1 MFDIKRLNTCSFQ
14 TAHEAWNAGFK
25 GYFVDLTL
33 PLDRFVQRLSYE
45 NISLGHSLIA
55 FEQNRPV
62 GFLLNAFRISRDK
75 KIAWNGGTGVAP
87 DMRGKGVGKA
97 LVAAA
102 IDVYKSESVDI
113 AFLEAI
119 KGNDSAIVLYK
130 NNGYQLCDE
139 LTNLQSD
146 RSTNFTSTL
155 SVYTV
160 EEVHPAVVGVLDFYY
175 ERSAWQ
181 TQWQSLA
188 ATCGEAVIVR
198 DDNGSPVAYA
208 LFRKK
213 FNEQGTL
220 LSIALCQCELDKQ
233 CDDADAIVSIV
244 LDKIFPAGEYRRTTY
259 NFRKSNRLIIEKLL
273 DAGFT
278 TYVEQVHMM
287 KDLSELRK

>member
-1 MFDIKRLNTCSFQ
+1 MYEIKRLNTCSFQ

-45 NISLGHSLIA
+45 NISLEHSLIA

-62 GFLLNAFRISRDK
+62 GFLLNAFRISRDN

-119 KGNDSAIVLYK
+119 KGNDSAIALYR
-130 NNGYQLCDE
+130 NNGYQVFDQ

-146 RSTNFTSTL
+146 NQTKFTSTP

-160 EEVHPAVVGVLDFYY
+160 EEVHSAAVGVLDFYY

-188 ATCGEAVIVR
+188 ATCGEAVVVR
-198 DDNGSPVAYA
+198 DDDGSPVAYA

-213 FNEQGTL
+213 FDEQGKL
-220 LSIALCQCELDKQ
+220 LSIALCQCELAGDRG
-233 CDDADAIVSIV
+233 DIDAIVSVV

-287 KDLSELRK
+287 KDLAELQK

>member
-1 MFDIKRLNTCSFQ
+1 MFDIKRLHTCSFQ

-33 PLDRFVQRLSYE
+33 PIDRFVQRLSYE
-45 NISLGHSLIA
+45 NISLEHSLIA

-62 GFLLNAFRISRDK
+62 GFLLNSFRISRDK

-87 DMRGKGVGKA
+87 DMRGKGVGRA

-102 IDVYKSESVDI
+102 INVYKSESVDV

-119 KGNDSAIVLYK
+119 KGNDSAIALYK
-130 NNGYQLCDE
+130 NNGYQVFDE

-146 RSTNFTSTL
+146 NPTKFTSTPT
-155 SVYTV
+155 SYIIQ
-160 EEVHPAVVGVLDFYY
+160 EVHPAVVGALDFYY

-188 ATCGEAVIVR
+188 ATCGDAVMVR
-198 DDNGSPVAYA
+198 DDDGSPVAYA

-220 LSIALCQCELDKQ
+220 ISVALCQFEFAGER
-233 CDDADAIVSIV
+233 DDADAIVSVV

-259 NFRKSNRLIIEKLL
+259 NFRKFNRLLIEKLL

-287 KDLSELRK
+287 NDLSELQK

>member
-1 MFDIKRLNTCSFQ
+1 MYEIKRLNTCSFQ
-14 TAHEAWNAGFK
+14 SAHEAWNAGFK

-33 PLDRFVQRLSYE
+33 PLDRFVQRLTYE
-45 NISLGHSLIA
+45 NISLEHSLIA
-55 FEQNRPV
+55 FEQDRPV

-102 IDVYKSESVDI
+102 IDVYKSEYVDT

-119 KGNDSAIVLYK
+119 KGNDSAIALYK
-130 NNGYQLCDE
+130 NNGYQVFDE

-146 RSTNFTSTL
+146 NPTKFTSTP
-155 SVYTV
+155 SSYIIQ
-160 EEVHPAVVGVLDFYY
+160 EVHPAVVGVLDFYY

-198 DDNGSPVAYA
+198 DDDGSPVAYA
-208 LFRKK
+208 LFRRK
-213 FNEQGTL
+213 FNEDGTL
-220 LSIALCQCELDKQ
+220 LRVALCQFEFAGDR
-233 CDDADAIVSIV
+233 DDTDAIVSVV

-259 NFRKSNRLIIEKLL
+259 NFRKSNRFVIEKLL

-287 KDLSELRK
+287 KDLSELQK

>member
-14 TAHEAWNAGFK
+14 TANEAWNAGFK

-45 NISLGHSLIA
+45 NISLEHSLIA

-62 GFLLNAFRISRDK
+62 GFLLNAFRVSRNRK
-75 KIAWNGGTGVAP
+75 SAWNGGTGVAS

-97 LVAAA
+97 LVAAT
-102 IDVYKSESVDI
+102 IDVYKSEAVDI

-119 KGNDSAIVLYK
+119 KGNDSAIALYK
-130 NNGYQLCDE
+130 NSGYQVFDE

-146 RSTNFTSTL
+146 TSTNFTSTPT
-155 SVYTV
+155 VYKV
-160 EEVHPAVVGVLDFYY
+160 EEVHPAVVGALDFYY

-198 DDNGSPVAYA
+198 DDDSSPVAYA

-213 FNEQGTL
+213 FNEQGKL
-220 LSIALCQCELDKQ
+220 LSIALCQLELAGER
-233 CDDADAIVSIV
+233 DDADAIISVV

-287 KDLSELRK
+287 KELSELQK

>member
-1 MFDIKRLNTCSFQ
+1 MYEIKRMNTCSFQ
-14 TAHEAWNAGFK
+14 TAHEAWNDGFK

-33 PLDRFVQRLSYE
+33 PLDRLVQRLSYE
-45 NISLGHSLIA
+45 NISLEHSLIA

-62 GFLLNAFRISRDK
+62 GFLLNAFRLSHDK
-75 KIAWNGGTGVAP
+75 KIAWNGGTGVAA

-97 LVAAA
+97 LVSAA

-119 KGNDSAIVLYK
+119 KGNDSAIALYK
-130 NNGYQLCDE
+130 NNGYQLFDE

-146 RSTNFTSTL
+146 SSTNFASTS

-160 EEVHPAVVGVLDFYY
+160 EEAHPAVVGALDFYY

-188 ATCGEAVIVR
+188 ATCGEGVIVR
-198 DDNGSPVAYA
+198 DRNGLPVAYA

-213 FNEQGTL
+213 FSEQGKL
-220 LSIALCQCELDKQ
+220 LSIALCQCELDGER
-233 CDDADAIVSIV
+233 DDGDAIVSVV
-244 LDKIFPAGEYRRTTY
+244 LNKVFPPGDYRRTTY
-259 NFRKSNRLIIEKLL
+259 NFRKPNRLILDILL
-273 DAGFT
+273 DSGFT

-287 KDLSELRK
+287 KDLSELQK

>member
-1 MFDIKRLNTCSFQ
+1 
-14 TAHEAWNAGFK
+14 
-25 GYFVDLTL
+25 
-33 PLDRFVQRLSYE
+33 
-45 NISLGHSLIA
+45 
-55 FEQNRPV
+55 
-62 GFLLNAFRISRDK
+62 LLNAFRVNRDK

-102 IDVYKSESVDI
+102 IDIYKSECVDI

-119 KGNDSAIVLYK
+119 KGNDSAIALYK
-130 NNGYQLCDE
+130 NNGYQVFDE

-146 RSTNFTSTL
+146 KSTNFTSTP

-160 EEVHPAVVGVLDFYY
+160 EEVHPAVVAVLDFYY

-188 ATCGEAVIVR
+188 ATGGEAVIVR
-198 DDNGSPVAYA
+198 DRNDSPVAYA

-220 LSIALCQCELDKQ
+220 LSIALCQCELDKEY
-233 CDDADAIVSIV
+233 DDGDAIVSVV

-259 NFRKSNRLIIEKLL
+259 NFRKSNRLIIEKLI

-287 KDLSELRK
+287 KDLSELQK

>member
-1 MFDIKRLNTCSFQ
+1 MYEIKRLNTCSFQ
-14 TAHEAWNAGFK
+14 SAHEAWNAGFK

-45 NISLGHSLIA
+45 NISLEHSLIA

-62 GFLLNAFRISRDK
+62 GFLLNAFRVNRDK

-102 IDVYKSESVDI
+102 IDIYKSECVDI

-119 KGNDSAIVLYK
+119 KGNDSAIALYK
-130 NNGYQLCDE
+130 NNGYQVFDE

-146 RSTNFTSTL
+146 KSTNFTSTP

-188 ATCGEAVIVR
+188 ATGGEAVIVR
-198 DDNGSPVAYA
+198 DRNDSPVAYA

-220 LSIALCQCELDKQ
+220 LSIALCQCELDKEY
-233 CDDADAIVSIV
+233 DDGDAIVSVV

-259 NFRKSNRLIIEKLL
+259 NFRKSNRLIIEKLI

-287 KDLSELRK
+287 KDLSELQK

>member
-1 MFDIKRLNTCSFQ
+1 MYEIKRMNTCSFQ
-14 TAHEAWNAGFK
+14 TAHEAWNDGFK

-45 NISLGHSLIA
+45 NISLEHSLIA
-55 FEQNRPV
+55 FEHNRPV
-62 GFLLNAFRISRDK
+62 GFLLNSFRISCEK

-87 DMRGKGVGKA
+87 DMRGRGVGKA

-119 KGNDSAIVLYK
+119 NGNDSAIALYK
-130 NNGYQLCDE
+130 NNGYQVFDE

-146 RSTNFTSTL
+146 RSINFTSTP
-155 SVYTV
+155 SGYMV

-188 ATCGEAVIVR
+188 TTCGEAVIVR
-198 DDNGSPVAYA
+198 DRNGSVVAYA

-213 FNEQGTL
+213 FNEQGKL
-220 LSIALCQCELDKQ
+220 LSIALCQCELAGDR
-233 CDDADAIVSIV
+233 DDGDAIVSVV

-259 NFRKSNRLIIEKLL
+259 NFRKSNTLIIEKLI

-287 KDLSELRK
+287 KDLSELQK

>member
-1 MFDIKRLNTCSFQ
+1 
-14 TAHEAWNAGFK
+14 
-25 GYFVDLTL
+25 
-33 PLDRFVQRLSYE
+33 LSYE
-45 NISLGHSLIA
+45 NISLEHSLIA

-62 GFLLNAFRISRDK
+62 GFLLNSFRLSRDK

-102 IDVYKSESVDI
+102 IEVYKSESVDI

-119 KGNDSAIVLYK
+119 KGNDSAIALYK
-130 NNGYQLCDE
+130 NNGYQVFDE

-146 RSTNFTSTL
+146 RSTELMSTP

-160 EEVHPAVVGVLDFYY
+160 EEVQPAVVGALDFYY

-188 ATCGEAVIVR
+188 ATCGEALIVR
-198 DDNGSPVAYA
+198 DRNGSPVAYA

-213 FNEQGTL
+213 FNEQGKL
-220 LSIALCQCELDKQ
+220 LSIALCQCELDGER
-233 CDDADAIVSIV
+233 DDGNAIVSVV
-244 LDKIFPAGEYRRTTY
+244 LNKVFPPGNYRRTTY
-259 NFRKSNRLIIEKLL
+259 NFRKPNRLIIDILL

-287 KDLSELRK
+287 KDFSELRK

>member
-1 MFDIKRLNTCSFQ
+1 MFEIKRLNTCSFQ

-33 PLDRFVQRLSYE
+33 PLDRFVQRLTYE
-45 NISLGHSLIA
+45 NISLEHSLIA
-55 FEQNRPV
+55 FEQDRPV

-102 IDVYKSESVDI
+102 IDVYKSEYVDT

-119 KGNDSAIVLYK
+119 KGNESAIALYK
-130 NNGYQLCDE
+130 NNGYQVFDE

-146 RSTNFTSTL
+146 NPNKFTST
-155 SVYTV
+155 SSSYIIQ
-160 EEVHPAVVGVLDFYY
+160 EVHPAVVGVLDFYY

-198 DDNGSPVAYA
+198 DDDGSPTAYA
-208 LFRKK
+208 LFRRK
-213 FNEQGTL
+213 FNEDGKL
-220 LSIALCQCELDKQ
+220 LSVALSQFEFAGDR
-233 CDDADAIVSIV
+233 DDTDAIVSVV

-259 NFRKSNRLIIEKLL
+259 NFRKSNRFVIEKLL
-273 DAGFT
+273 DEGFT

-287 KDLSELRK
+287 KDLSELQK